1 MSVKY
6 GLLALVSEQPAHGYS
21 LKTAF
26 EQRTGGSWTVNIGQV
41 YTTLQRL
48 ERDGLVEAEA
58 TPGDDGRN
66 VYRATAEGRRQLL
79 AWFDQ
84 PVPPEQATRDELAAK
99 VLIAVASRD
108 IDVTDIIQRQR
119 RTTLEVL
126 QSYTRRKALADP
138 EQDQALV
145 MMMDA
150 LIFKAEAEIRWLDAC
165 EQRLRA
171 SAAATATATRPTGS
185 GSAAR

>member
-6 GLLALVSEQPAHGYS
+6 GLLALAAEQPAHGYS

-26 EQRTGGSWTVNIGQV
+26 EERTGGSWTLNIGQV

-48 ERDGLVEAEA
+48 ERDGLVTAEA
-58 TPGDDGRN
+58 GDDGRQ
-66 VYRATAEGRRQLL
+66 VYRATPEGQQQLMT
-79 AWFDQ
+79 WFHE
-84 PVPPEQATRDELAAK
+84 PVAPEQAARDELAAK
-99 VLIAVASRD
+99 VLIAVAARD

-119 RTTLEVL
+119 RATLEVL
-126 QSYTRRKALADP
+126 QAYTRRKAQADP
-138 EQDQALV
+138 EGEQALV

-150 LIFKAEAEIRWLDAC
+150 LIFKAEAEVRWLDAC

-171 SAAATATATRPTGS
+171 
-185 GSAAR
+185 ARAPRAVER